1 VLCVQDILVVAIGKF
16 VLRIDVG
23 KVQQKP
29 PPGGFNGQRPIVCEV
44 ERPLEG
50 VEVVGA
56 HEEQVTDLAVPS
68 FVSSHVASASQDGTV
83 SQALS
88 IFSLP
93 FLALFCPCQCQEGIN
108 I

>member
-1 VLCVQDILVVAIGKF
+1 MLCVQDVLVVGIGKY
-16 VLRIDVG
+16 VLTIDVE
-23 KVQQKP
+23 KVRQKAP
-29 PPGGFNGQRPIVCEV
+29 HEVFNGKPPIVCEV
-44 ERPLEG
+44 ESPLEG

-88 IFSLP
+88 ISS
-93 FLALFCPCQCQEGIN
+93 
-108 I
+108 

>member
-1 VLCVQDILVVAIGKF
+1 VQDVLVVGIGKY
-16 VLRIDVG
+16 VLTIDVE
-23 KVQQKP
+23 KVRQKP
-29 PPGGFNGQRPIVCEV
+29 PRGGFDAKRPIVCEV
-44 ERPLEG
+44 ESPLEG

-88 IFSLP
+88 ISS
-93 FLALFCPCQCQEGIN
+93 
-108 I
+108 